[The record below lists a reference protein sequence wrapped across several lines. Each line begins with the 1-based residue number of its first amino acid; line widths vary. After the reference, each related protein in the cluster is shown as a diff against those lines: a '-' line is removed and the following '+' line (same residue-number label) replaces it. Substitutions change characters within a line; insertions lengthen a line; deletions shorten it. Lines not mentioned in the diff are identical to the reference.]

1 MDKNTITGLALIF
14 VILITFSYLNKPS
27 QREIEAQKRQSD
39 SIVQVEEARKAMQAE
54 TEAKTLKANLAAK
67 VTGSSADT
75 SVMSG
80 AENELKSL
88 YGIFSESAKGTE
100 RFITMENNLMKI
112 RVSTKGGKIYS
123 VELKGYKRFNGEP
136 LVLFEGD
143 KNRFGLNFFSQNK
156 SIQTDQFFF
165 KPSVTDTILN
175 VSGPA
180 VSVGKEGREKFNTDG
195 KEASQSLTM
204 RLDAGNGV
212 AVEYTYTLRHNS
224 FMVGFD
230 IHTAGLKKVMGAN
243 SNYINFAWAMSLPRQ
258 EKVSKFGE
266 DNYATSYFKYYQD
279 VVDKIA
285 PTKSESK
292 ALSTKVEWVSFKTLF
307 FSSALIADK
316 AFMNGQV
323 STKKRDK
330 DPSFVSDMT
339 ADLTI
344 PLDNSGSE
352 TFPARFYFGPNQY
365 NTLKQYKIN
374 LEEEL
379 SLGWTIIGW
388 VNKYIIIPAF
398 DFLRRYIGNF
408 GLIILLLT
416 IYVKLIIAPFTYKS
430 YISQAKMRLLKPEI
444 EEIQKKF
451 GDDKKMES
459 QQAVM
464 ALYKKA
470 GVNPMGGCLPMLF
483 QMPILIS
490 MFYFFPISIELR
502 QQSFLWAHDLSSY
515 DSIVT
520 LPFEIPWY
528 GSHVSLFCLLM
539 TITNILYVKYNN
551 EMSSAGTQQMPG
563 MKTMMYMMPVMFLF
577 IFNSYASG
585 LSLYYF
591 LSLVFTFV
599 QMWIFKR
606 LIDEDAIHAQLK
618 AKQKMPVV
626 KSKFQSR
633 LEEMAKQKNVPQKRK

>member
-14 VILITFSYLNKPS
+14 VILITFSYLNQPS
-27 QREIEAQKRQSD
+27 KSEIEAAKRQSD
-39 SIVQVEEARKAMQAE
+39 SIAQVETEKARLAEKEALTAKQALETKAASISSDS
-54 TEAKTLKANLAAK
+54 TTLA
-67 VTGSSADT
+67 GGES
-75 SVMSG
+75 
-80 AENELKSL
+80 ELKSL
-88 YGIFSESAKGTE
+88 YGVFSEAAKGTE
-100 RFITMENNLMKI
+100 RFITLENNLLKV

-123 VELKGYKRFNGEP
+123 VELKDYKRFNKEP
-136 LVLFEGD
+136 LVLFDGD
-143 KNRFGLNFFSQNK
+143 QNRFGLNFFSQNK

-165 KPSVTDTILN
+165 VPSLTDTVLT
-175 VSGPA
+175 VSGAA
-180 VSVGKEGREKFNTDG
+180 VSKGKEGREKFNTDG
-195 KEASQSLTM
+195 KGGSKSLTM

-212 AVEYTYTLRHNS
+212 LVEYTYTLLHNS

-243 SNYINFAWAMSLPRQ
+243 SEYINFAWAMSLPRQ

-279 VVDKIA
+279 EVDNIA

-292 ALSTKVEWVSFKTLF
+292 ALTTKVQWVSFKTLF

-316 AFMNGQV
+316 AFLNGKV
-323 STKKRDK
+323 STKKREK
-330 DPSFVSDMT
+330 DPLFVSDMN

-344 PLDNSGSE
+344 PLDASGSE

-365 NTLKQYKIN
+365 NTLRQYKIN

-379 SLGWTIIGW
+379 ALGWTIIGW

-398 DFLRRYIGNF
+398 DFLRRYVGNF

-464 ALYKKA
+464 ALYKRA

-539 TITNILYVKYNN
+539 TVTNILYVKYNN
-551 EMSSAGTQQMPG
+551 EMSAAGTQQMPG

-599 QMWIFKR
+599 QMWIFKK
-606 LIDEDAIHAQLK
+606 LINEDEIHAQLK

-626 KSKFQSR
+626 KSKFQTR
-633 LEEMAKQKNVPQKRK
+633 LEEMAKQKNVPQRKK

>member
-1 MDKNTITGLALIF
+1 MDKNTITGLVLIF
-14 VILITFSYLNKPS
+14 VILVTFSYLNKPS
-27 QREIEAQKRQSD
+27 QHEIESAQRRND
-39 SIVQVEEARKAMQAE
+39 SIVQVQKENARQAE
-54 TEAKTLKANLAAK
+54 MNEKEAADKLAAQP
-67 VTGSSADT
+67 VNAPSDSAGVAGEE
-75 SVMSG
+75 S
-80 AENELKSL
+80 ELKNL
-88 YGIFSESAKGTE
+88 YGVFYDAAKGTE
-100 RFITMENNLMKI
+100 KFITLENNLMKI

-123 VELKGYKRFNGEP
+123 VELKDYKRYNGQP

-165 KPSVTDTILN
+165 TPSVADTLITVAGPP
-175 VSGPA
+175 VSK
-180 VSVGKEGREKFNTDG
+180 GKEGREKFNEENHEG
-195 KEASQSLTM
+195 KSLTM
-204 RLDAGNGV
+204 LLDAGNAV
-212 AVEYTYTLRHNS
+212 SVEYMYTLKHNS

-230 IHTAGLKKVMGAN
+230 IRTKGLKKVMGAN
-243 SNYINFAWAMSLPRQ
+243 SDYINFAWTMEMPRQ

-266 DNYATSYFKYYQD
+266 DNYATSYFKYFKDD
-279 VVDKIA
+279 VDNI
-285 PTKSESK
+285 PTAKSETK
-292 ALSTKVEWVSFKTLF
+292 ALTTKVQWVSFKTLF
-307 FSSALIADK
+307 FSSALIADE

-323 STKKRDK
+323 STKLRDK
-330 DPSFVSDMT
+330 DLDYVSDMT

-344 PLDNSGSE
+344 PLDNAGSE

-365 NTLKQYKIN
+365 NTLKQYDIG
-374 LEEEL
+374 LEDEL
-379 SLGWTIIGW
+379 ALGWTVIGW

-408 GLIILLLT
+408 GVIILLLT

-483 QMPILIS
+483 QMPILIA

-502 QQSFLWAHDLSSY
+502 QESFLWAHDLSSY

-520 LPFEIPWY
+520 LPWEIPWY

-539 TITNILYVKYNN
+539 TVTNILYVKYNN
-551 EMSSAGTQQMPG
+551 EMSAAGTQQMPG
-563 MKTMMYMMPVMFLF
+563 MKTMMYLMPVMFLF

-599 QMWIFKR
+599 QMFIFKK
-606 LIDEDAIHAQLK
+606 LINEEAIHAQLK

-626 KSKFQSR
+626 KSKFTAR
-633 LEEMAKQKNVPQKRK
+633 LEEMAKQRNTPQKKR